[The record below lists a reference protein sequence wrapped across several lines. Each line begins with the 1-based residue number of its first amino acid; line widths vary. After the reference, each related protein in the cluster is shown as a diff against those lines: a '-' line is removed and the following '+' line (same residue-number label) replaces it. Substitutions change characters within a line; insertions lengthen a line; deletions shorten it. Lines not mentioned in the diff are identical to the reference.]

1 MFSKTPRSMR
11 LLQLRNL
18 AYSLIFILFAS
29 CKTYKLTDV
38 KPIPSSEK
46 TVENLYFSSSEDY
59 VYKCQMDIYK
69 NHVSGI
75 LIIKK
80 ISETTHRVVLTSDF
94 GNKLIDFEISE
105 DDFKLNYVLPD
116 LDKKIVINFLRNDF
130 QQLLK
135 QKYPV
140 TESFENENSKIYL
153 SKMDKKG
160 YYLFFNKENNLL
172 KQIVYTKNNKEK
184 IDFTFDAKKN
194 TFADSL
200 NLQHKDFKINIKLF
214 QITENQ

>member
-1 MFSKTPRSMR
+1 MR
-11 LLQLRNL
+11 RFPLQSFL
-18 AYSLIFILFAS
+18 YSLILLLFVS
-29 CKTYKLTDV
+29 CKTYKLTGA
-38 KPIPSSEK
+38 KPVSNSEK
-46 TVENLYFSSSEDY
+46 TVENLYFSSNEDY

-80 ISETTHRVVLTSDF
+80 INETTHRVVLTSDF

-105 DDFKLNYVLPD
+105 NDFKLNYVLPD
-116 LDKKIVINFLRNDF
+116 LDKKIVINFLKNDF
-130 QQLLK
+130 QHLLR

-140 TESFENENSKIYL
+140 NESFENNNSKIYL
-153 SKMDKKG
+153 SKIDKKT
-160 YYLFFNKENNLL
+160 YYLFFNRENNLL

-184 IDFTFDAKKN
+184 IDFTFDAKKHI
-194 TFADSL
+194 FADSL

-214 QITENQ
+214 QITETE

>member
-1 MFSKTPRSMR
+1 MR
-11 LLQLRNL
+11 RFLLQSFL
-18 AYSLIFILFAS
+18 YSLIFLLFVS

-38 KPIPSSEK
+38 KPVSNSEK
-46 TVENLYFSSSEDY
+46 TVENLYFSSNEDY

-80 ISETTHRVVLTSDF
+80 INENFHRVVLTSDF
-94 GNKLIDFEISE
+94 GNKLIDFEVSE
-105 DDFKLNYVLPD
+105 NDFKLNYVLPD
-116 LDKKIVINFLRNDF
+116 LDKKIVINFLKNDF
-130 QQLLK
+130 QELLR

-140 TESFENENSKIYL
+140 NESFENENSKIYL
-153 SKMDKKG
+153 SKIEKKN

-172 KQIVYTKNNKEK
+172 KQIIYTKNNKEK
-184 IDFTFDAKKN
+184 IDFSFDAKKHI
-194 TFADSL
+194 FADSL

-214 QITENQ
+214 QITETE

>member
-1 MFSKTPRSMR
+1 MLRSLR
-11 LLQLRNL
+11 QNLL
-18 AYSLIFILFAS
+18 YSLILLLAVS

-38 KPIPSSEK
+38 KQISTAEK
-46 TVENLYFSSSEDY
+46 TVENLYFSSGEDY

-80 ISETTHRVVLTSDF
+80 ISETTHRVALTSDF
-94 GNKLIDFEISE
+94 GNKLIDFEVSD

-116 LDKKIVINFLRNDF
+116 LDKKIVINFLKNDF

-135 QKYPV
+135 RQYPV
-140 TESFENENSKIYL
+140 SESFENENSKIYL
-153 SKMDKKG
+153 SKIDKKG
-160 YYLFFNKENNLL
+160 YYLFFSKENGLL
-172 KQIVYTKNNKEK
+172 KQIIYTKNNREK
-184 IDFTFDAKKN
+184 IDFTFDAKKHI
-194 TFADSL
+194 FADSL

-214 QITENQ
+214 QITETE